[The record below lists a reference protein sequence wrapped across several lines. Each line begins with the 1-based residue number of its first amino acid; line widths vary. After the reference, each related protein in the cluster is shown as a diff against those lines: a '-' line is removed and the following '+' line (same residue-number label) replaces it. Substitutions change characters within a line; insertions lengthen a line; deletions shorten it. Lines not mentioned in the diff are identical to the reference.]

1 MPYVRPD
8 VADVLAM
15 FAEKPRAKLSDVGV
29 SAFRANLAALI
40 HMLER
45 PRGEIATVDLTITC
59 PAGTIPARL
68 YAPESAASAVVAY
81 FHGGGFIAGD
91 LDTHDPLCAEIS
103 RLLGLRVISVDYR
116 LAPEAA
122 FPTASEDCIAVMRW
136 VASSPAELG
145 GTVTG
150 IIPAGDSAGGN
161 LAAVVTRELHGLL
174 PAPIL
179 AQWLIYPC
187 TDMTATEGSFV
198 EFGEGYFTTTA
209 TVEYY
214 CAQYMTGSED
224 KLLHP
229 WASPL
234 HAETLAGLPPSLVFT
249 SGLDV
254 LRDQGRAYAARLIEN
269 GVRTIYREA
278 EGQIHGCLTMRKA
291 IPSAQNDLIAC
302 INDLKLLLA
311 DA

>member
-15 FAEKPRAKLSDVGV
+15 FAENPRAKPGEV
-29 SAFRANLAALI
+29 SIADLRANLAAALL
-40 HMLER
+40 MLDR
-45 PRGEIATVDLTITC
+45 PRGEIATEDLTIPG
-59 PAGTIPARL
+59 PAGAIPARL
-68 YAPESAASAVVAY
+68 YTPESADSAVVAY
-81 FHGGGFIAGD
+81 FHGGGFMAGD

-122 FPTASEDCIAVMRW
+122 FPAAPEDCIAAMRW

-150 IIPAGDSAGGN
+150 IIPAGDSAGGTI
-161 LAAVVTRELHGLL
+161 AAVVTRELHGLL

-179 AQWLIYPC
+179 AQWLIYPG
-187 TDMTATEGSFV
+187 TDMTATKGSFV
-198 EFGEGYFTTTA
+198 EFGDGYFTTTA
-209 TVEYY
+209 AVEYY
-214 CAQYMTGSED
+214 YAQYMKGSED
-224 KLLHP
+224 RLLHP

-234 HAETLAGLPPSLVFT
+234 HAGTLEDLPPSLVFT

-291 IPSAQNDLIAC
+291 IPSAQNDLIGC
-302 INDLKLLLA
+302 IDDLRLLLGGA
-311 DA
+311 

>member
-15 FAEKPRAKLSDVGV
+15 FAEKPRAKPSEV
-29 SAFRANLAALI
+29 SVADFRANLAALI
-40 HMLER
+40 PMLER
-45 PRGEIATVDLTITC
+45 PRGKIATVDLKI
-59 PAGTIPARL
+59 PGSASIIPARL
-68 YAPESAASAVVAY
+68 YVPDDAGNAVVAF

-103 RLLGLRVISVDYR
+103 RLLGLRVVSVDYR
-116 LAPEAA
+116 LAPEAT
-122 FPTASEDCIAVMRW
+122 FPAASEDCIAAMRW
-136 VASSPAELG
+136 LASSPTELG
-145 GTVTG
+145 GAVTG
-150 IIPAGDSAGGN
+150 IIPAGDSAGGT

-179 AQWLIYPC
+179 AQWLIYPG

-198 EFGEGYFTTTA
+198 EFGDGYSTASA
-209 TVEYY
+209 TVKHYL
-214 CAQYMTGSED
+214 AQYMKGSED
-224 KLLHP
+224 KLLNP

-234 HAETLAGLPPSLVFT
+234 YAETLAGLPPSLVFT

-254 LRDQGRAYAARLIEN
+254 LRDQGRAYAARLIEH

-278 EGQIHGCLTMRKA
+278 EGQIHSCLCMRKA
-291 IPSAQNDLIAC
+291 IPSAQTDLIAC
-302 INDLKLLLA
+302 INDLKRLLA

>member
-15 FAEKPRAKLSDVGV
+15 MAEKPRAKPSEV
-29 SAFRANLAALI
+29 SVADLRANLASVLQT
-40 HMLER
+40 LDR
-45 PRGEIATVDLTITC
+45 PRGEIATEDLTIPG
-59 PAGTIPARL
+59 PAGAVPARL
-68 YAPESAASAVVAY
+68 YVPEAAGDTVVAY
-81 FHGGGFIAGD
+81 FHGGGFVACD
-91 LDTHDPLCAEIS
+91 LDTHDPLCAEIA
-103 RLLGLRVISVDYR
+103 RLLGLRVVSVDYR

-122 FPTASEDCIAVMRW
+122 FPAAAEDCIAAMRW
-136 VASSPAELG
+136 LASSPAELG

-174 PAPIL
+174 SAPIL
-179 AQWLIYPC
+179 AQWLIYPG
-187 TDMTATEGSFV
+187 TDLTATKGSFV
-198 EFGEGYFTTTA
+198 EFADGYFTTSDS
-209 TVEYY
+209 VDYY
-214 CAQYMTGSED
+214 YAQYMKGSED

-234 HAETLAGLPPSLVFT
+234 YAETLAGLPPTLVFT
-249 SGLDV
+249 CGLDI
-254 LRDQGRAYAARLIEN
+254 LRDQGRAYAARLIEH
-269 GVRTIYREA
+269 GVRTIHREA

-291 IPSAQNDLIAC
+291 VPSAQDDLIAC
-302 INDLKLLLA
+302 INDLKRLLA